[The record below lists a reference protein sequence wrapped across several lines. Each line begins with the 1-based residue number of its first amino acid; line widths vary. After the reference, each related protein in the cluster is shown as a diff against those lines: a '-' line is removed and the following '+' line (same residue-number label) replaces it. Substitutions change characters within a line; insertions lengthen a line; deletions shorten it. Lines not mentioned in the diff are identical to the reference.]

1 MRKRFEDWL
10 ENSEITTSDEEF
22 DAIFDSIDANKSGSI
37 EWEEFLELMSKQYDK
52 KFTKKQV
59 EACFKRFDLNSDG
72 MVTTNELRIVIEKLG
87 RTMTQKQ
94 LEDMVKAV
102 DKDRSG
108 GLSIEGKIHDARL
121 DFFSLLCQIQISFS
135 IQFIKNSKKFCHDN
149 RQDAVDQLHCFFP
162 QNVRELS
169 MI

>member
-1 MRKRFEDWL
+1 
-10 ENSEITTSDEEF
+10 
-22 DAIFDSIDANKSGSI
+22 
-37 EWEEFLELMSKQYDK
+37 MSKQYDK

-121 DFFSLLCQIQISFS
+121 DLTFVPDSDFIFNS
-135 IQFIKNSKKFCHDN
+135 IHQEFEKI
-149 RQDAVDQLHCFFP
+149 LP
-162 QNVRELS
+162 
-169 MI
+169 